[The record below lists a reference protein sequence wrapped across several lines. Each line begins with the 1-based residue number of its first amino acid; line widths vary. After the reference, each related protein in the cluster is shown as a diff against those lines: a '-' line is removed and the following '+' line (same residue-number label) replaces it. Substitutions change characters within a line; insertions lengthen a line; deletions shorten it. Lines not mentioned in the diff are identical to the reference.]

1 MTSNVGSSYL
11 LEGIDSEGNIS
22 DGVRGEVL
30 DDLSSYFRPEFLN
43 RVDDIIF
50 FKPLR
55 KEEIGR
61 IVNLML
67 GELEDRLQERRMSL
81 SISDEAVAYVVDG
94 GFDPVYGARPLRRF
108 IQQHVENLLARELIK
123 GEILDGAEIIVGVAD
138 GELKVSW
145 KNPS

>member
-11 LEGIDSEGNIS
+11 LEGIDAKGNIDES
-22 DGVRGEVL
+22 VKAEVQNE
-30 DDLSSYFRPEFLN
+30 LSSYFRPEFLN

-61 IVNLML
+61 IVHLML
-67 GELEDRLQERRMSL
+67 AELEARLKERRMTLTMSN
-81 SISDEAVAYVVDG
+81 EAIEYVVEG
-94 GFDPVYGARPLRRF
+94 GFDPIYGARPLRRF
-108 IQQHVENLLARELIK
+108 LQQHVENLLARGLIG
-123 GEILDGAEIIVGVAD
+123 GEILDGAAIKVDLTD
-138 GELKVSW
+138 GALKVDW